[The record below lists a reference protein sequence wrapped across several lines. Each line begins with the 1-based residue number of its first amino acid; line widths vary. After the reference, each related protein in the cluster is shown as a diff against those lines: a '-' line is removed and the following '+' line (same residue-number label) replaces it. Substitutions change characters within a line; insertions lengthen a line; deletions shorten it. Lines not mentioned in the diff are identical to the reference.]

1 MSDIA
6 LLKEMIKETARVPL
20 EEHNGKNQVTLI
32 EPPPANYSVTIHG
45 MPYEDEVIIIK
56 VDTFSSP
63 RAVFNG
69 KCGECSRADF
79 VIIADT
85 DNKKVS
91 KVILFIEMKGGKAEN
106 KKIIQQLKGAQC
118 FVAYC
123 REIGQLFWEQKNF
136 LKDYKYRFISLK
148 KISIAK
154 KTTWIG
160 SKVGI
165 HNSPERMLKITSPH
179 HLQFNRLV
187 NFRTK

>member
-6 LLKEMIKETARVPL
+6 LLKEMIKETATVPL

-45 MPYEDEVIIIK
+45 MPYKDEVIIIK
-56 VDTFSSP
+56 ADTFSSP

-69 KCGECSRADF
+69 KRGECKRADF

-85 DNKKVS
+85 DNKKFR
-91 KVILFIEMKGGKAEN
+91 KVILCIEMKAGKGGTESE
-106 KKIIQQLKGAQC
+106 IIQQLKGAQC

-123 REIGQLFWEQKNF
+123 REIGQVFWNQRNF
-136 LKDYKYRFISLK
+136 LKGYEYRFISLRE
-148 KISIAK
+148 ISIAK
-154 KTTWIG
+154 KPTRTLA
-160 SKVGI
+160 KVGI
-165 HNSPERMLKITSPH
+165 HNCPERMLKITSPH

-187 NFRTK
+187 